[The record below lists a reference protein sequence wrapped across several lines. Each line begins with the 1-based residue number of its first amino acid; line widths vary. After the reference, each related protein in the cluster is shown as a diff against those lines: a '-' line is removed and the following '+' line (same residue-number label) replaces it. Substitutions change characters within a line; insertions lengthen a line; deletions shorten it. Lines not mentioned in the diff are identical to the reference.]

1 MLVRMTL
8 VASDTSIQTALEPV
22 KLFECVGNG
31 FARSAADLLSN
42 PSDWISR
49 APAAAFRKERLRFRA
64 V

>member
-22 KLFECVGNG
+22 KLFECIGKGGCDVRSRLPIQAVGLDEPG
-31 FARSAADLLSN
+31 T
-42 PSDWISR
+42 SR
-49 APAAAFRKERLRFRA
+49 RIPES